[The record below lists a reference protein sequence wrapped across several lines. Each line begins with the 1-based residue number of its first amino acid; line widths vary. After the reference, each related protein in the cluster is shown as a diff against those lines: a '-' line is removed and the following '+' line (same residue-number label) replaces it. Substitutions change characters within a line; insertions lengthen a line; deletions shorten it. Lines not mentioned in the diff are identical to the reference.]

1 MFPQEEDRPDLR
13 PTGEKE
19 EKREIMNI
27 INLPNVLDDNGA
39 ISFINDLNNS
49 LEYPNVQMCF
59 RNLSFVRPFGVLV
72 SAEAFKDFVTKRKK
86 KGFETYY
93 MDSDWLKKKNSGAIS
108 YLKYFGFF
116 KYCGIPIGEE
126 PNKVFHTST
135 YFPIQ
140 TIEKSELEKESFFG
154 NWRNIIEKKCAELS
168 KLITNDEI
176 AYTYLDYAL
185 REIIRNVFEHS
196 NVTQCSLMAQCY
208 ANDEIEIAVADR
220 GVGIH
225 NTLKDKY
232 RVDNPI
238 DSLLLSME
246 PGVSRVNIEKSK
258 GEWGNS
264 GFGLYILSGVGKEYG
279 TFSLLSSCAYLS
291 LFKEDKKI
299 LVDNNYFNGTAIKLN
314 VKKSYLEY
322 FPNLRKKLIDEGENK
337 YLERYGKKIRA
348 SGKSKKS

>member
-1 MFPQEEDRPDLR
+1 
-13 PTGEKE
+13 
-19 EKREIMNI
+19 MNTI
-27 INLPNVLDDNGA
+27 ILPNVLDDDGA
-39 ISFINDLNNS
+39 ISFVNDLNSS
-49 LEYPNVQMCF
+49 LEYPEVQICF
-59 RNLSFVRPFGVLV
+59 KNLSFVRPFGVLV
-72 SAEAFKDFVTKRKK
+72 SAEAFKDFVNKRSINGLK
-86 KGFETYY
+86 TYY
-93 MDSDWLKKKNSGAIS
+93 MDSEWLKSKNSGAIS

-116 KYCGIPIGEE
+116 KYCGIPVGEE
-126 PNKVFHTST
+126 PNKIFHTST

-140 TIEKSELEKESFFG
+140 TIEKNDLEQKSLIG
-154 NWRNIIEKKCAELS
+154 NWRNVIEKKCSELS
-168 KLITNDEI
+168 KLITKDEI

-196 NVTQCSLMAQCY
+196 NVNQCSLMAQCY

-220 GVGIH
+220 GIGIH

-232 RVDNPI
+232 NVDNPI
-238 DSLLLSME
+238 ESLLLSME
-246 PGVSRVNIEKSK
+246 PGVSRVNVEESK

-279 TFSLLSSCAYLS
+279 TFSLLSSCAYVS
-291 LFKEDKKI
+291 LYKEDQKI
-299 LVDNNYFNGTAIKLN
+299 LVDRNYFNGTAIKVR

-322 FPNLRKKLIDEGENK
+322 FPNLRKKLIDEGEEK